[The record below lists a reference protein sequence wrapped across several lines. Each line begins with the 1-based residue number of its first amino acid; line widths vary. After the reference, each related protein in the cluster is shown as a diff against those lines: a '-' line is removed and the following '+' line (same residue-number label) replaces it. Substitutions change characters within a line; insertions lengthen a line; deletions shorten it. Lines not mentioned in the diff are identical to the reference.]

1 MPFHYT
7 IERSAGEGEPLSIR
21 LSGSMSL
28 GPQLFD
34 FGRRVG
40 DHLTSHLT
48 SRRPP
53 AVFLDISAVTEV
65 DSSGLGELVIL
76 YTTAGQHGCRLCLVS
91 PTPRIIR
98 LLETTKLSG
107 ILPHFESLAAAK
119 ASLS

>member
-1 MPFHYT
+1 MPFQYT
-7 IERSAGEGEPLSIR
+7 IERSTREGEPVSIG
-21 LSGSMSL
+21 LSGSMTL
-28 GPQLFD
+28 GPQLVD

-40 DHLTSHLT
+40 DRIT

-53 AVFLDISAVTEV
+53 AVFLDMSAVVEV

-91 PTPRIIR
+91 PSPRIIR